1 MAPNVAGSF
10 LIGLLYGVGIERGGL
25 SPLAYTALVGG
36 FLGSFTTFSSFSLE
50 ILRLAAGG
58 HAGLAFGY
66 AVGSVVTGVAAAW
79 MGLWVGRMG

>member
-58 HAGLAFGY
+58 HAALAFGY